1 VVPAGV
7 EDVSAPDA
15 IFDLAVNRAA
25 AFVRGAGSSVR
36 LEAWHAR
43 TRFASRVSLELI
55 RNVLE
60 MKPSEGEWYWS
71 GGPAGSWFPGKART
85 P

>member
-1 VVPAGV
+1 
-7 EDVSAPDA
+7 VSAPDA

-25 AFVRGAGSSVR
+25 AFVRGASSSVN

-43 TRFASRVSLELI
+43 TRFASRVNLADVRAALET
-55 RNVLE
+55 
-60 MKPSEGEWYWS
+60 KPLSGEWHWS
-71 GGPAGSWFPGKART
+71 GGASGSWFPGKART